1 MWRQCRYFCCI
12 TLLAFAVVFAAG
24 TSAELPANP
33 RSEDDGQ
40 HDVADT
46 LEILG
51 VALLARPDLA
61 HDPRKP
67 PGALSRLARSIPDRG
82 VAGSMVNV
90 GRPASVSE
98 QKSGF
103 SEATR
108 GQNLGQTPP
117 V

>member
-1 MWRQCRYFCCI
+1 M
-12 TLLAFAVVFAAG
+12 LLAFAVVFAAG

-33 RSEDDGQ
+33 RSEDDGR

-51 VALLARPDLA
+51 VASLARPDLA
-61 HDPRKP
+61 HNHLRPA
-67 PGALSRLARSIPDRG
+67 GAPSRLARSIPDRG

-90 GRPASVSE
+90 GRRAPVSG

-103 SEATR
+103 SEATS